1 MIFDFC
7 GLLRPSMEETD
18 IDPVNTDF
26 LSFCGIKR
34 RRGNGKIWQPDPNN
48 GPFTLPN
55 HLEAM
60 LADYTLVMTP
70 TEMDAAPAPVGMV
83 LQLLLAETKRM
94 VQTNLAG
101 ESGASTVSKQPYWGY
116 DQVISLED
124 TGRARGNVLDCE
136 LTYALWYGDPRS
148 LETNC
153 VIIQS
158 ERPITSTYGIST
170 QYLPVLAAM
179 SMIQRNRRTPP
190 KVNADV
196 FGIFTDGFTMGNGQL
211 T

>member
-1 MIFDFC
+1 MIFNFC
-7 GLLRPSMEETD
+7 GLLRPSREETD
-18 IDPVNTDF
+18 IDPIDSDF
-26 LSFCGIKR
+26 LSFCGIKKR
-34 RRGNGKIWQPDPNN
+34 RSNNKIWRIDPNN
-48 GPFTLPN
+48 DTFTLPN

-83 LQLLLAETKRM
+83 LQLLLAETKRR
-94 VQTNLAG
+94 VQRNLAG
-101 ESGASTVSKQPYWGY
+101 QSGASTVSKRPYWGY
-116 DQVISLED
+116 DQVISLEG

-158 ERPITSTYGIST
+158 ERPITSTDGIST

-179 SMIQRNRRTPP
+179 CECRT
-190 KVNADV
+190 
-196 FGIFTDGFTMGNGQL
+196 
-211 T
+211 